1 MKVLNFSN
9 MEELIDRKKEFIDI
23 IHTCQIHILQQGSM
37 TTATSKTKL
46 FVIIVKGFHSLII
59 ITKCS
64 ILDPS
69 LRFAFANIHFI
80 TFISLLILSFN
91 YFPWCLVS
99 MGKNHFHKGYHCVFS
114 YICIILFKIFWDLRF
129 RSIW

>member
-1 MKVLNFSN
+1 
-9 MEELIDRKKEFIDI
+9 MEELIDRKKKFIDI
-23 IHTCQIHILQQGSM
+23 IHTFQKYILQKEGSM
-37 TTATSKTKL
+37 TNATSKTKL

-69 LRFAFANIHFI
+69 LRFTFAKIHFI
-80 TFISLLILSFN
+80 TFISFLILSFN

-99 MGKNHFHKGYHCVFS
+99 MGKNYFHKGYH
-114 YICIILFKIFWDLRF
+114 
-129 RSIW
+129 